1 MIFQALIAG
10 RPHTL
15 AMLVSRVSASLRTA
29 LRSGTAAASLRAQM
43 HTTSRLQE
51 LYKFTMPAMSPT
63 MDDGGI
69 ASWKRNVGDTFAA
82 GDVLLEIETD
92 KATMEVEA
100 QSEGVVAKIIRGP
113 GSKNVPVNST
123 IAIMGEE
130 GDDISGADSLADEA
144 AKEDK
149 ANSESGMEAEEA
161 EKPKESKPEPKSDK
175 PEPKSEPKKS
185 KDVPSGP
192 VKHIAATP
200 IARRIALERGVPL
213 PQVKGSGPGG
223 RILKEDVEKYAPG
236 APAAG
241 APGAGAAAVPSFTDI
256 PLSNMRRTIARRLTE
271 SNQNVPD
278 YYVTVEVD
286 MGKVSQLREVFNRA
300 AVEAA
305 GGDKEKAKGAKLSV
319 GDFITKASAI
329 ALRQVPELN
338 SSWQGEAIRE
348 NHVQDISI
356 AVATPNGL
364 ITPIVRNAGGIGLA
378 EISANTKELARKAR
392 DGKLQPAEYQGG
404 TFTISNMGMM
414 GVSHFTAIINPP
426 QSAILA
432 IGSTQSRI
440 VPDDSEK
447 GWRKALV
454 MQATASADHRVA
466 DGATTARWMQAF
478 KQALENPLSFML

>member
-1 MIFQALIAG
+1 
-10 RPHTL
+10 
-15 AMLVSRVSASLRTA
+15 
-29 LRSGTAAASLRAQM
+29 
-43 HTTSRLQE
+43 
-51 LYKFTMPAMSPT
+51 
-63 MDDGGI
+63 
-69 ASWKRNVGDTFAA
+69 
-82 GDVLLEIETD
+82 
-92 KATMEVEA
+92 
-100 QSEGVVAKIIRGP
+100 
-113 GSKNVPVNST
+113 
-123 IAIMGEE
+123 
-130 GDDISGADSLADEA
+130 
-144 AKEDK
+144 
-149 ANSESGMEAEEA
+149 
-161 EKPKESKPEPKSDK
+161 
-175 PEPKSEPKKS
+175 
-185 KDVPSGP
+185 
-192 VKHIAATP
+192 
-200 IARRIALERGVPL
+200 
-213 PQVKGSGPGG
+213 
-223 RILKEDVEKYAPG
+223 
-236 APAAG
+236 
-241 APGAGAAAVPSFTDI
+241 
-256 PLSNMRRTIARRLTE
+256 MRRTIARRLTE